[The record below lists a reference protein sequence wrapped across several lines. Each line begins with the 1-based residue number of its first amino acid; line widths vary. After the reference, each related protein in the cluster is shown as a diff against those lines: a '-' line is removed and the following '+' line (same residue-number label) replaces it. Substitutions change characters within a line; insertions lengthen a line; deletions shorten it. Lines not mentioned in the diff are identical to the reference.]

1 MPIFSIARNEF
12 ARLFFS
18 RHGWLAIIALGLIWA
33 VFLNYVIRPAAQ
45 YLSSPDLGIFL
56 EAILGRIGSSALSN
70 WQSTEMALYWV
81 FALYL
86 LPFFTMISAADQIA
100 SDKTRGTM
108 RFLVLRAS
116 RTQIFLGRFIGQ
128 YCIQLLIILF
138 TLLSVLALIAF
149 NAPENISTALA
160 EAPVVCANLALVLL
174 PYVALM
180 ALVSVLSS
188 SARQATL
195 FAIVGWIVLW
205 FLLGYVQGRFGPFPI
220 LDWVL
225 PGSQLGS
232 LVRLSGWDTL
242 NLAPIPLLHTVVL
255 LALGWFAM
263 RRCDL

>member
-1 MPIFSIARNEF
+1 MFSIAKNEF
-12 ARLFFS
+12 ARLFYS
-18 RHGWLAIIALGLIWA
+18 RHGWLAIIALGLIWGL
-33 VFLNYVIRPAAQ
+33 FLNYVIRPAAR
-45 YLSSPDLGIFL
+45 YLSAPDLGVFFEAML
-56 EAILGRIGSSALSN
+56 ERIGSSSLSN

-108 RFLVLRAS
+108 RFFVLRAS

-128 YCIQLLIILF
+128 YCIQLLVILF
-138 TLLSVLALIAF
+138 TVLSVLALISF
-149 NAPENISTALA
+149 NAPENLSAAMA
-160 EAPVVCANLALVLL
+160 EVPVVCVNLALVLL

-188 SARQATL
+188 TARQATL

-205 FLLGYVQGRFGPFPI
+205 FLLGYIQRQFGPFPI

-232 LVRLSGWDTL
+232 LVRLSGWDTM
-242 NLAPIPLLHTVVL
+242 NLAPIPLMHTIVL